1 MNMWK
6 ELLDLDLLQMLA
18 SELGIGVLIM
28 VWLEARKLRREAAR
42 LRHHLARKWKIYVMV
57 TTALDVQM
65 QGHVVDAAEKAQ
77 N

>member
-18 SELGIGVLIM
+18 SEFGIGVFIM
-28 VWLEARKLRREAAR
+28 VWLEMLKLRRESAR
-42 LRHHLARKWKIYVMV
+42 LRHHLAEKWRIYVRA
-57 TTALDVQM
+57 TAAFDVQM